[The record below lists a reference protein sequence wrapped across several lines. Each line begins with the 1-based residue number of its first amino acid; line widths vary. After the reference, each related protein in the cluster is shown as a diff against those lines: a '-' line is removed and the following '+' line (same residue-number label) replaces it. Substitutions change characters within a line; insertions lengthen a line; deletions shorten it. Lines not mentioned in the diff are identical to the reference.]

1 MRFVFIIV
9 LLFSCKVL
17 NAQISG
23 VIIDEEKLPVEFAT
37 IGLYQIPDSVL
48 IASTVSN
55 NKGYF
60 SFPNTVSQQLILK
73 ISSVGYETICF
84 AAKSHHEII
93 LKRYS
98 EELQEVVISARE
110 IETFGSKD
118 KLLIPQSL
126 KERASSALAA
136 LGEMP
141 QFQLNRISNILQT
154 TDRQNILILIDGIQ
168 ANENDLMALSA
179 KKIRR
184 VEYFTQPPARFA
196 NKNIG
201 AVLSVFTIKEK
212 DSGFNSFINTVNSF
226 TTGYGTNTINAKW
239 YTPKHQIALS
249 YFIDYRNLNDN
260 RINQT
265 YEYEIDHANFSSKL
279 QGLPG
284 TYKGEYHII
293 GADYMFRPDDNQQ
306 FSAKVRYR
314 LNPGRESHQQ
324 TATTKFGTGI
334 LQQGYSAKKLK
345 SNYDAI
351 SLDLYYN
358 RKLKNNQELTANFVG
373 DLILIPNRTIRFPKK
388 IQIIQ

>member
-168 ANENDLMALSA
+168 ANENDLMAL
-179 KKIRR
+179 
-184 VEYFTQPPARFA
+184 
-196 NKNIG
+196 
-201 AVLSVFTIKEK
+201 L
-212 DSGFNSFINTVNSF
+212 
-226 TTGYGTNTINAKW
+226 
-239 YTPKHQIALS
+239 
-249 YFIDYRNLNDN
+249 
-260 RINQT
+260 
-265 YEYEIDHANFSSKL
+265 
-279 QGLPG
+279 
-284 TYKGEYHII
+284 
-293 GADYMFRPDDNQQ
+293 
-306 FSAKVRYR
+306 
-314 LNPGRESHQQ
+314 
-324 TATTKFGTGI
+324 
-334 LQQGYSAKKLK
+334 
-345 SNYDAI
+345 
-351 SLDLYYN
+351 
-358 RKLKNNQELTANFVG
+358 
-373 DLILIPNRTIRFPKK
+373 LIPNRSAKSLWV
-388 IQIIQ
+388 Q